1 MDDLIV
7 KFCEDRRS
15 WLVVIAG
22 TLALGLV
29 LVLPEV
35 DDYGAVCA
43 EQSDLAEKLTAA
55 HESAQQLPGF
65 ETRRAE
71 QMELISERLGKT
83 LTADN
88 EPEFRNNLVMM
99 VREAGCQLRRLNV
112 GNAVARPWGEGD
124 DPLERTYDNKLR
136 ATSFQLERR
145 QVSLALVG
153 PTANVRRL
161 IERMEEQDTQ
171 VHVQSLDLKPEGGDG
186 RRAELTM
193 ELWYFTLARPTI

>member
-22 TLALGLV
+22 TLGLGLV
-29 LVLPEV
+29 LVLPQV
-35 DDYGAVCA
+35 DEYVAVCA
-43 EQSDLAEKLTAA
+43 EQSDVSEKLAA
-55 HESAQQLPGF
+55 AQESAQQLPGF

-71 QMELISERLGKT
+71 QVEVIAERLGKT
-83 LTADN
+83 LTEQN
-88 EPEFRNNLVMM
+88 EPDFRNNLVMT

-112 GNAVARPWGEGD
+112 GAAVARPWGEGD
-124 DPLERTYDNKLR
+124 HPLEKTYDKR
-136 ATSFQLERR
+136 RTATNFQLERR

-153 PTANVRRL
+153 PSSNVRRL
-161 IERMEEQDTQ
+161 IEQLERQDTQ
-171 VHVQSLDLKPEGGDG
+171 VHVQSLDLKPDRGDG

-193 ELWYFTLARPTI
+193 ELWYFTLARPSA